1 MNAFVALAAAF
12 QFASPAWLATMLTAP
27 VPLNVRFVPPEI
39 EAGPAP
45 TANDTSSPLVAVA
58 ASPTASVVTLS
69 PIAGKLIVWSAFAAA
84 TVAVAAVAKYRSSW
98 AFVATSVIVPLPAVT
113 AKFVPPAIIPGP
125 AVTA

>member
-1 MNAFVALAAAF
+1 
-12 QFASPAWLATMLTAP
+12 MLTAP

-69 PIAGKLIVWSAFAAA
+69 PIAGKLIVWLACA
-84 TVAVAAVAKYRSSW
+84 TTNVPVAEPWYIAVST
-98 AFVATSVIVPLPAVT
+98 VPATA
-113 AKFVPPAIIPGP
+113 
-125 AVTA
+125 